1 MKRGGKF
8 LGTAAILA
16 VAACGGE
23 QGKLEIRPIGA
34 PLAAASKPVPLR
46 IAEARG
52 HLALGNVALAL
63 ESFRKAMRED
73 PGSVDAVAGVAACYD
88 RMARFDLSRRHY
100 EAALALAPRDPHVLA
115 AFAASL
121 DAQGRM
127 AEAASV
133 RAEITQRVA
142 MAAPA
147 PAAQPV
153 TMLPSI
159 PKPAER
165 VVPRLQAV
173 AEQAALATPAP
184 VAAPVA
190 SVPPAPKVAAVVPRP
205 IQSAAVAPKP
215 VQSEAVTPKPNLPA
229 AASPK
234 PVQSAAVVPGPVAP
248 VAKPAIGRSV
258 TVALPPAR
266 PVAAPQPAATPVAKD
281 VAVAIPPAPVVPI
294 RPAVEVAVVTAL
306 PPAPTVAELP
316 APKPVVEV
324 PTKIARTEVVAA
336 PAPTPSKAGPR
347 LERTSLREVA
357 LVTVA
362 EPKWRPVT
370 VSRSQRSATV
380 RFVPLRQASAS
391 VSRVRILNAARVNRL
406 AARTRLYLVNRGWS
420 PMVIGNAPKVR
431 ARSVIFYP
439 PERRRTAQRLSAQF
453 GFMIAQRPGAR
464 EITVLLGQDAA
475 RISALRARG

>member
-8 LGTAAILA
+8 FGTAAILS

-34 PLAAASKPVPLR
+34 PLAAVSKPVPLR

-73 PGSVDAVAGVAACYD
+73 PGSVDAQTGVAACYD
-88 RMARFDLSRRHY
+88 RMARFDLARRHY

-121 DAQGRM
+121 DAQGLKS
-127 AEAASV
+127 EAASV
-133 RAEITQRVA
+133 RAEIAQRVA

-147 PAAQPV
+147 PAAKPV
-153 TMLPSI
+153 TVLPSI

-165 VVPRLQAV
+165 VVPRPQAV
-173 AEQAALATPAP
+173 AGLARLATPAP

-190 SVPPAPKVAAVVPRP
+190 PAPPTLKVAAVVPSPR
-205 IQSAAVAPKP
+205 QSAVVAPKP
-215 VQSEAVTPKPNLPA
+215 VQSAEVTPEPNLPA
-229 AASPK
+229 ATPPK
-234 PVQSAAVVPGPVAP
+234 PIQSAAVVPAP
-248 VAKPAIGRSV
+248 AAPAAKPAIGRSV

-266 PVAAPQPAATPVAKD
+266 PVAAPQPVAKP
-281 VAVAIPPAPVVPI
+281 VPKSAAVALSPVPVVPV

-306 PPAPTVAELP
+306 PPAPRVAEPPTTKP
-316 APKPVVEV
+316 AVEV
-324 PTKIARTEVVAA
+324 PAKIARTEAVAA
-336 PAPTPSKAGPR
+336 PAPTALKPGPR

-362 EPKWRPVT
+362 EPKWRPVA
-370 VSRSQRSATV
+370 VGRSQRSATI

-406 AARTRLYLVNRGWS
+406 AARTRSYLVNRGWS
-420 PMVIGNAPKVR
+420 PMVIGDAPRIR

-439 PERRRTAQRLSAQF
+439 PERRRTALRLSAQF